1 MMKSQGSDT
10 GESKMIEID
19 KIIKRNERVNNEKK
33 F

>member
-19 KIIKRNERVNNEKK
+19 KIVKRNERVKNDL
-33 F
+33 

>member
-19 KIIKRNERVNNEKK
+19 KIIKRNERVHNDL
-33 F
+33 